1 MVFVRKAAGRSGA
14 TKVQIAQR
22 RGGRNEIL
30 EHVGTARSEAEL
42 AVLMAQA
49 RARLRPG
56 QQALDLK
63 VPGADEQGRSGLITG
78 KRSAVLWHVLS
89 SAYTRLGFDVVDDAA
104 FQQLVLAR
112 IVEPTSKADSLRV
125 LDELGVE
132 HASLRTMFRCLARS
146 GGGDYRAQIATACF
160 THAAASGDVSL
171 CLYDVTTLYFEA
183 EKEDDLRKVGYS
195 KERRVDPQVVVGL
208 LVDRAGFP
216 LEIGCWEGNKAET
229 TTIIPTIKAF
239 QARHNLTDMVVVADA
254 GMLSATNLKEL
265 HEAGLRFIVGSRVT
279 KAPADLASHF
289 RWHGDAFT
297 DAQVIDTITPRVAT
311 TAARSDN
318 DVTKRAEPVWDPAVP
333 AGSWRAVWAY
343 SRKRAVR
350 DGKTLTLQENRAKAV
365 VAGEKAA
372 RTPRFVTT
380 KNGTQTLDEASLA
393 RARRLVGLKGY
404 VTNIPAS
411 LMPAG
416 EVIASYHELWQVEAS
431 FRMAKSDLRARP
443 MFHHTRDAIE
453 AHLTVVFAALAVAR
467 YLQNATGLSI
477 KKIVRTLRPLQQIT
491 VRIAGHEHLAEDPL
505 TDTAR
510 SILEDVNLPTK

>member
-1 MVFVRKAAGRSGA
+1 M
-14 TKVQIAQR
+14 
-22 RGGRNEIL
+22 
-30 EHVGTARSEAEL
+30 
-42 AVLMAQA
+42 
-49 RARLRPG
+49 
-56 QQALDLK
+56 
-63 VPGADEQGRSGLITG
+63 
-78 KRSAVLWHVLS
+78 
-89 SAYTRLGFDVVDDAA
+89 
-104 FQQLVLAR
+104 
-112 IVEPTSKADSLRV
+112 
-125 LDELGVE
+125 
-132 HASLRTMFRCLARS
+132 
-146 GGGDYRAQIATACF
+146 
-160 THAAASGDVSL
+160 
-171 CLYDVTTLYFEA
+171 YFEA

-195 KERRVDPQVVVGL
+195 QERRVDPQVVVGL

-318 DVTKRAEPVWDPAVP
+318 DVTKRAEPVWDPAVH

-365 VAGEKAA
+365 VAGEKVA
-372 RTPRFVTT
+372 RMPRFVTT

-393 RARRLVGLKGY
+393 RARRLVGRKGY
-404 VTNIPAS
+404 VTNIPAT

-477 KKIVRTLRPLQQIT
+477 KKIVRTLRSLQQIT

-510 SILEDVNLPTK
+510 SILEDLNLPTK

>member
-1 MVFVRKAAGRSGA
+1 M
-14 TKVQIAQR
+14 
-22 RGGRNEIL
+22 
-30 EHVGTARSEAEL
+30 
-42 AVLMAQA
+42 
-49 RARLRPG
+49 
-56 QQALDLK
+56 
-63 VPGADEQGRSGLITG
+63 
-78 KRSAVLWHVLS
+78 
-89 SAYTRLGFDVVDDAA
+89 
-104 FQQLVLAR
+104 
-112 IVEPTSKADSLRV
+112 
-125 LDELGVE
+125 
-132 HASLRTMFRCLARS
+132 
-146 GGGDYRAQIATACF
+146 
-160 THAAASGDVSL
+160 
-171 CLYDVTTLYFEA
+171 
-183 EKEDDLRKVGYS
+183 
-195 KERRVDPQVVVGL
+195 GL
-208 LVDRAGFP
+208 L
-216 LEIGCWEGNKAET
+216 
-229 TTIIPTIKAF
+229 
-239 QARHNLTDMVVVADA
+239 
-254 GMLSATNLKEL
+254 
-265 HEAGLRFIVGSRVT
+265 
-279 KAPADLASHF
+279 
-289 RWHGDAFT
+289 
-297 DAQVIDTITPRVAT
+297 
-311 TAARSDN
+311 
-318 DVTKRAEPVWDPAVP
+318 
-333 AGSWRAVWAY
+333 
-343 SRKRAVR
+343 RKRAVR

-404 VTNIPAS
+404 VTNIPAT